1 MFDHIGHT
9 SLERKF
15 MKNFS
20 SVEMLDKLIS
30 FDTTSSKSNMDL
42 IRYIE
47 KYLNSYGIK
56 SHLIHD
62 EHEDKANLHAII
74 GPQNI
79 KGIMLSGHTD
89 VVPVKGQN
97 WATPPFKM
105 SEKDGK
111 LYGRGSCDMKGFIAC
126 VLAKV
131 PAFVGNELK
140 EPIHLAFSYDEET
153 GCTGVHSLV
162 DVVNDLEVKP
172 RACIV
177 GEPTSMKVVNSH
189 KGIRHLLTK
198 VYGYEN
204 HSSTDRGVNAIS
216 YAAEIVGFIDKM
228 QEEMR
233 SRSVHVE
240 GFDPPYATVHAGRI
254 QGGVAANI
262 TPNYCEIEWD
272 YRPIPGT
279 DEDEIFNRYQSFI
292 NDVILPKMRVKSD
305 KYGDVKTDYLAKV
318 PCLFPETGSD
328 AEVLVKHL
336 AEQNSTHVVSYGTEA
351 GIFHQKGGVPAV
363 VCGPGSILQAHKANE
378 YVEMSELDAC
388 DKFLDRLLD
397 VVKK

>member
-1 MFDHIGHT
+1 MAI
-9 SLERKF
+9 
-15 MKNFS
+15 MS
-20 SVEMLDKLIS
+20 SKVILSELIF
-30 FDTTSSKSNMDL
+30 FDTTSSKSNMNL
-42 IRYIE
+42 INYVE
-47 KYLNSYGIK
+47 DYLLSFGIK
-56 SHLIHD
+56 SQIIKD
-62 EHEDKANLHAII
+62 PHEEKANLHAII
-74 GPQNI
+74 GPEDI
-79 KGIMLSGHTD
+79 SGIMLSGHTD

-97 WATPPFKM
+97 WSTDPFQM
-105 SEKDGK
+105 TEKDGK
-111 LYGRGSCDMKGFIAC
+111 IYGRGSCDMKGFIAC

-131 PAFVGNELK
+131 PEFVNADLK

-162 DVVNDLEVKP
+162 DVVRDLTVKP

-198 VYGYEN
+198 VYGHEN

-216 YAAEIVGFIDKM
+216 YAAEIIGFIDNM

-233 SRSVHVE
+233 SRPALVE

-279 DEDEIFNRYQSFI
+279 DEDEVFNRYEEFI
-292 NDVILPKMRVKSD
+292 NEIILPKMRMKSE
-305 KYGDVKTDYLAKV
+305 KFGDIKTDYLAKV
-318 PCLFPETGSD
+318 PCLFPETGSE

-336 AEQNSTHVVSYGTEA
+336 AEQNSTHVVSYGTED

-363 VCGPGSILQAHKANE
+363 VCGPGNILQAHKADE
-378 YVEMSELDAC
+378 YVEISELEAC

-397 VVKK
+397 IVKK

>member
-1 MFDHIGHT
+1 MAI
-9 SLERKF
+9 
-15 MKNFS
+15 MS
-20 SVEMLDKLIS
+20 SKVMLSELIF
-30 FDTTSSKSNMDL
+30 FDTTSSKSNMNL
-42 IRYIE
+42 INYVE
-47 KYLNSYGIK
+47 DYLLSFGIK
-56 SHLIHD
+56 SQIIKD
-62 EHEDKANLHAII
+62 PHEEKANLHAII
-74 GPQNI
+74 GPEDI
-79 KGIMLSGHTD
+79 SGIMLSGHTD

-97 WATPPFKM
+97 WSTDPFQM
-105 SEKDGK
+105 TQKDGK

-131 PAFVGNELK
+131 PEFVNADLK

-162 DVVNDLEVKP
+162 DVVRDLTVKP

-198 VYGYEN
+198 VYGHEN

-216 YAAEIVGFIDKM
+216 YAAEIIGFIDNM

-233 SRSVHVE
+233 SRPALVE

-279 DEDEIFNRYQSFI
+279 DEDEVFNRYEEFI
-292 NDVILPKMRVKSD
+292 NEIILPKMPMKSE
-305 KYGDVKTDYLAKV
+305 KFGDIKTDYLAKV
-318 PCLFPETGSD
+318 PCLFPETGSE

-363 VCGPGSILQAHKANE
+363 VCGPGSILQAHKADE
-378 YVEMSELDAC
+378 YVEISELEAC

-397 VVKK
+397 IVKK

>member
-1 MFDHIGHT
+1 M
-9 SLERKF
+9 
-15 MKNFS
+15 S
-20 SVEMLDKLIS
+20 SKVMLSELIF
-30 FDTTSSKSNMDL
+30 FDTTSSKSNMNL
-42 IRYIE
+42 INYVE
-47 KYLNSYGIK
+47 DYLLSFGIK
-56 SHLIHD
+56 SQIIKD
-62 EHEDKANLHAII
+62 PHEEKANLHAII
-74 GPQNI
+74 GPEDI
-79 KGIMLSGHTD
+79 SGIMLSGHTD

-97 WATPPFKM
+97 WSTDPFQM
-105 SEKDGK
+105 TEKDGK
-111 LYGRGSCDMKGFIAC
+111 IYGRGSCDMKGFIAC

-131 PAFVGNELK
+131 PEFVNADLK

-162 DVVNDLEVKP
+162 DVVRDLTVKP

-198 VYGYEN
+198 VYGHEN

-216 YAAEIVGFIDKM
+216 YAAEIIGFIDNM

-233 SRSVHVE
+233 SRPALVE

-279 DEDEIFNRYQSFI
+279 DEDEVFNRYEEFI
-292 NDVILPKMRVKSD
+292 NEIILPKMRMKSE
-305 KYGDVKTDYLAKV
+305 KFGDIKTDYLAKV
-318 PCLFPETGSD
+318 PCLFPETGSE

-378 YVEMSELDAC
+378 YVEISELEAC

-397 VVKK
+397 IVKK

>member
-1 MFDHIGHT
+1 MAI
-9 SLERKF
+9 
-15 MKNFS
+15 MS
-20 SVEMLDKLIS
+20 SKVMLSELIF
-30 FDTTSSKSNMDL
+30 FDTTSSKSNMNL
-42 IRYIE
+42 INYVE
-47 KYLNSYGIK
+47 DYLLSFGIK
-56 SHLIHD
+56 SQIIKD
-62 EHEDKANLHAII
+62 PHEEKANLHAII
-74 GPQNI
+74 GPEDI
-79 KGIMLSGHTD
+79 SGIMLSGHTD

-97 WATPPFKM
+97 WSTDPFQM
-105 SEKDGK
+105 TEKDGK

-131 PAFVGNELK
+131 PEFVNANLK

-162 DVVNDLEVKP
+162 DVVRDLTVKP

-177 GEPTSMKVVNSH
+177 GEPTSMKVVNSN

-198 VYGYEN
+198 VYGHEN

-216 YAAEIVGFIDKM
+216 YAAEIIGFIDNM

-233 SRSVHVE
+233 SRPALVE

-279 DEDEIFNRYQSFI
+279 DEDEVFNRYEEFI
-292 NDVILPKMRVKSD
+292 NEIILPKMRMKSE
-305 KYGDVKTDYLAKV
+305 KFGDIKTDYLAKV
-318 PCLFPETGSD
+318 PCLFPETGSE

-363 VCGPGSILQAHKANE
+363 VCGPGSILQAHKADE
-378 YVEMSELDAC
+378 YVEISELEAC

-397 VVKK
+397 IVKK

>member
-1 MFDHIGHT
+1 MAI
-9 SLERKF
+9 
-15 MKNFS
+15 MS
-20 SVEMLDKLIS
+20 SKVMLSELIF
-30 FDTTSSKSNMDL
+30 FDTTSSKSNMNL
-42 IRYIE
+42 INYVE
-47 KYLNSYGIK
+47 DYLLSFGIK
-56 SHLIHD
+56 SQIIKD
-62 EHEDKANLHAII
+62 PHEEKANLHAII
-74 GPQNI
+74 GPEDI
-79 KGIMLSGHTD
+79 SGIMLSGHTD

-97 WATPPFKM
+97 WSTDPFQM
-105 SEKDGK
+105 TEKDGK

-131 PAFVGNELK
+131 PEFVNANLK

-162 DVVNDLEVKP
+162 DVVRDLTVKP

-198 VYGYEN
+198 VYGHEN

-216 YAAEIVGFIDKM
+216 YAAEIIGFIDNM

-233 SRSVHVE
+233 SRPALVE

-279 DEDEIFNRYQSFI
+279 DEDEVFNRYEEFI
-292 NDVILPKMRVKSD
+292 NEIILPKMRMKSE
-305 KYGDVKTDYLAKV
+305 KFGDIKTDYLAKV
-318 PCLFPETGSD
+318 PCLFPETGSE

-363 VCGPGSILQAHKANE
+363 VCGPGSILQAHKADE
-378 YVEMSELDAC
+378 YVEISELEAC

-397 VVKK
+397 IVKK

>member
-1 MFDHIGHT
+1 MAI
-9 SLERKF
+9 
-15 MKNFS
+15 MS
-20 SVEMLDKLIS
+20 SKVMLSELIF
-30 FDTTSSKSNMDL
+30 FDTTSSKSNMNL
-42 IRYIE
+42 INYVE
-47 KYLNSYGIK
+47 DYLLSFGIK
-56 SHLIHD
+56 SQIIKD
-62 EHEDKANLHAII
+62 PHEEKANLHAII
-74 GPQNI
+74 GPEDI
-79 KGIMLSGHTD
+79 SGIMLSGHTD

-97 WATPPFKM
+97 WSTDPFQM
-105 SEKDGK
+105 TEKDGK

-131 PAFVGNELK
+131 PEFVNADLK

-162 DVVNDLEVKP
+162 DVVRDLTVKP

-198 VYGYEN
+198 VYGHEN

-216 YAAEIVGFIDKM
+216 YAAEIIGFIDNM

-233 SRSVHVE
+233 SRPALIE

-279 DEDEIFNRYQSFI
+279 DEDEVFNRYEEFI
-292 NDVILPKMRVKSD
+292 NEIILPKMRMKSE
-305 KYGDVKTDYLAKV
+305 KFGDIKTDYLAKV
-318 PCLFPETGSD
+318 PCLFPETGSE

-363 VCGPGSILQAHKANE
+363 VCGPGSILQAHKADE
-378 YVEMSELDAC
+378 YVEISELEAC

-397 VVKK
+397 IVKK

>member
-1 MFDHIGHT
+1 MQ
-9 SLERKF
+9 R
-15 MKNFS
+15 FS
-20 SVEMLDKLIS
+20 SRELLDKLIS
-30 FDTTSSKSNMDL
+30 FDTTSSKSNL
-42 IRYIE
+42 
-47 KYLNSYGIK
+47 K
-56 SHLIHD
+56 LIHFVEEYLLSFGIQPQIIRD
-62 EHEDKANLHAII
+62 TEEEKANILAVI
-74 GPQNI
+74 GPKNI
-79 KGIMLSGHTD
+79 SGIMLSGHTD
-89 VVPVKGQN
+89 VVPIEGQS
-97 WATPPFKM
+97 WDTDPF
-105 SEKDGK
+105 ELTEIDDK

-131 PAFVGNELK
+131 PDFVDAELK

-153 GCTGVHSLV
+153 GCTGVHSLI
-162 DVVNDLEVKP
+162 DVVNEMAVKP

-198 VYGYEN
+198 VYGHEN

-216 YAAEIVGFIDKM
+216 YAAEIVSFIDEI
-228 QEEMR
+228 QAEMR
-233 SRSVHVE
+233 GRPAFVE
-240 GFDPPYATVHAGRI
+240 GFDPPYATAHVGRI
-254 QGGVAANI
+254 KGGVAANI

-279 DEDEIFNRYQSFI
+279 DENEIFERYQGFI
-292 NDVILPKMRVKSD
+292 SNFILPKMREKSD

-318 PCLFPETGSD
+318 PCLFPETGSS
-328 AEVLVKHL
+328 AEALVKHL

-378 YVEMSELDAC
+378 YVDISELEAC
-388 DKFLDRLLD
+388 DKFLNRLLD
-397 VVKK
+397 VIKK

>member
-1 MFDHIGHT
+1 
-9 SLERKF
+9 
-15 MKNFS
+15 MKQS
-20 SVEMLDKLIS
+20 SSIEFLDKLIS
-30 FDTTSSKSNMDL
+30 FDTTSSKSNMGL
-42 IRYIE
+42 INYVE
-47 KYLNSYGIK
+47 EYLLSFGIK
-56 SHLIHD
+56 SQIIRD
-62 EHEDKANLHAII
+62 MHEDKANLHAII
-74 GPQNI
+74 GPKDI
-79 KGIMLSGHTD
+79 SGIMLSGHTD
-89 VVPVKGQN
+89 VVPVAGQS
-97 WATPPFKM
+97 WSSDPFQM
-105 SEKDGK
+105 EEKEGK

-131 PAFVGNELK
+131 PEFVNSNLK

-162 DVVNDLEVKP
+162 DVVKDLVVKP

-198 VYGYEN
+198 VYGHEN
-204 HSSTDRGVNAIS
+204 HSSTDSGVNAIS
-216 YAAEIVGFIDKM
+216 YAAKIVGFIDKM

-233 SRSVHVE
+233 SRPALVE

-279 DEDEIFNRYQSFI
+279 DEDEVFNRYEAFI
-292 NDVILPKMRVKSD
+292 NEVILPKMRKQSEE
-305 KYGDVKTDYLAKV
+305 YGDVKTDYLAKV
-318 PCLFPETGSD
+318 PCLFPETGSE
-328 AEVLVKHL
+328 AEALVKHL

-363 VCGPGSILQAHKANE
+363 VCGPGSILQAHKADE
-378 YVEMSELDAC
+378 YVDISELKAC
-388 DKFLDRLLD
+388 DKFLNRLLD
-397 VVKK
+397 IVKK

>member
-1 MFDHIGHT
+1 
-9 SLERKF
+9 
-15 MKNFS
+15 MKQS
-20 SVEMLDKLIS
+20 SSIEFLDKLIS
-30 FDTTSSKSNMDL
+30 FDTTSSKSNMGL
-42 IRYIE
+42 INYVE
-47 KYLNSYGIK
+47 EYLLSFGIK
-56 SHLIHD
+56 SQIIRD
-62 EHEDKANLHAII
+62 KHEDKANLHAII
-74 GPQNI
+74 GPKDI
-79 KGIMLSGHTD
+79 SGIMLSGHTD
-89 VVPVKGQN
+89 VVPVAGQS
-97 WATPPFKM
+97 WSSDPFQM
-105 SEKDGK
+105 EEKEGK

-131 PAFVGNELK
+131 PEFVNSNLK

-162 DVVNDLEVKP
+162 DVVKDLVVKP

-198 VYGYEN
+198 VYGHEN
-204 HSSTDRGVNAIS
+204 HSSTDSGVNAIS
-216 YAAEIVGFIDKM
+216 YAAKIVGFIDKM

-233 SRSVHVE
+233 LRPALVE

-279 DEDEIFNRYQSFI
+279 DEDEVFNRYEAFI
-292 NDVILPKMRVKSD
+292 NEVILPKMRKQSEE
-305 KYGDVKTDYLAKV
+305 YGDVKTDYLAKV
-318 PCLFPETGSD
+318 PCLFPETGSE
-328 AEVLVKHL
+328 AEALVKHL

-363 VCGPGSILQAHKANE
+363 VCGPGSILQAHKADE
-378 YVEMSELDAC
+378 YVDISELKAC
-388 DKFLDRLLD
+388 DKFLNRLLD
-397 VVKK
+397 IVKK

>member
-1 MFDHIGHT
+1 
-9 SLERKF
+9 
-15 MKNFS
+15 MKQS
-20 SVEMLDKLIS
+20 SSIEFLDKLIS
-30 FDTTSSKSNMDL
+30 FDTTSSKSNMGL
-42 IRYIE
+42 INYVE
-47 KYLNSYGIK
+47 EYLLSFGIK
-56 SHLIHD
+56 SQIIRD
-62 EHEDKANLHAII
+62 KHEDKANLHAII
-74 GPQNI
+74 GPKDI
-79 KGIMLSGHTD
+79 SGIMLSGHTD
-89 VVPVKGQN
+89 VVPVAGQS
-97 WATPPFKM
+97 WSTDPFQM
-105 SEKDGK
+105 EEKEGK

-131 PAFVGNELK
+131 PEFVNSNLK

-162 DVVNDLEVKP
+162 DVVKDLVVKP

-198 VYGYEN
+198 VYGHEN
-204 HSSTDRGVNAIS
+204 HSSTDSGVNAIS
-216 YAAEIVGFIDKM
+216 YAAKIVGFIDKM

-233 SRSVHVE
+233 SRPALVE

-254 QGGVAANI
+254 QGGVAANV

-279 DEDEIFNRYQSFI
+279 DEDEVFNRYEAFI
-292 NDVILPKMRVKSD
+292 NEVILPKMRKQSEE
-305 KYGDVKTDYLAKV
+305 YGDVKTDYLAKV
-318 PCLFPETGSD
+318 PCLFPETGSE
-328 AEVLVKHL
+328 AEALVKHL

-363 VCGPGSILQAHKANE
+363 VCGPGSILQAHKADE
-378 YVEMSELDAC
+378 YVDISELKAC
-388 DKFLDRLLD
+388 DKFLNRLLD
-397 VVKK
+397 IVKK

>member
-1 MFDHIGHT
+1 M
-9 SLERKF
+9 
-15 MKNFS
+15 N
-20 SVEMLDKLIS
+20 
-30 FDTTSSKSNMDL
+30 
-42 IRYIE
+42 
-47 KYLNSYGIK
+47 
-56 SHLIHD
+56 
-62 EHEDKANLHAII
+62 EDKANLHAII
-74 GPQNI
+74 GPKDI
-79 KGIMLSGHTD
+79 SGIMLSGHTD
-89 VVPVKGQN
+89 VVPVAGQS
-97 WATPPFKM
+97 WSSDPFQM
-105 SEKDGK
+105 EEKEGK

-131 PAFVGNELK
+131 PEFVNSNLK

-162 DVVNDLEVKP
+162 DVVKDLVVKP

-198 VYGYEN
+198 VYGHEN
-204 HSSTDRGVNAIS
+204 HSSTDSGVNAIS
-216 YAAEIVGFIDKM
+216 YAAKIVGFIDKM

-233 SRSVHVE
+233 SRPALVE

-254 QGGVAANI
+254 QGGVAANV

-279 DEDEIFNRYQSFI
+279 DEDEVFNRYEAFI
-292 NDVILPKMRVKSD
+292 NEVILPKMRKQSEE
-305 KYGDVKTDYLAKV
+305 YGDVKTDYLAKV
-318 PCLFPETGSD
+318 PCLFPETGSE
-328 AEVLVKHL
+328 AEALVKHL

-363 VCGPGSILQAHKANE
+363 VCGPGSILQAHKADE
-378 YVEMSELDAC
+378 YVDISELKAC
-388 DKFLDRLLD
+388 DKFLNRLLD
-397 VVKK
+397 IVKK

>member
-1 MFDHIGHT
+1 MAI
-9 SLERKF
+9 
-15 MKNFS
+15 MS
-20 SVEMLDKLIS
+20 SKVMLSELIF
-30 FDTTSSKSNMDL
+30 FDTTSSKSNMNL
-42 IRYIE
+42 INYVE
-47 KYLNSYGIK
+47 DYLLSFGIK
-56 SHLIHD
+56 SQIIKD
-62 EHEDKANLHAII
+62 PHEEKANLHAII
-74 GPQNI
+74 GPEDI
-79 KGIMLSGHTD
+79 SGIMLSGHTD

-97 WATPPFKM
+97 WSTDPFQM
-105 SEKDGK
+105 TEKDGK
-111 LYGRGSCDMKGFIAC
+111 IYGRGSCDMKGFIAC

-131 PAFVGNELK
+131 PEFVNADLK

-162 DVVNDLEVKP
+162 DVVRDLTVKP

-198 VYGYEN
+198 VYGHEN

-216 YAAEIVGFIDKM
+216 YAAEIIGFIDNM

-233 SRSVHVE
+233 SRPALVE

-279 DEDEIFNRYQSFI
+279 DEDEVFNRYEEFI
-292 NDVILPKMRVKSD
+292 NEIILPKMRMKSE
-305 KYGDVKTDYLAKV
+305 KFGDIKTDYLAKV
-318 PCLFPETGSD
+318 PCLFPETGSE

-378 YVEMSELDAC
+378 YVEISELEAC

-397 VVKK
+397 IVKK